1 MVWKLCWY
9 FDLVSEKQKFIV
21 ENIYC
26 ITFWHKQGLQ
36 VCFQNVPVWSL
47 SDTWFY
53 IKKIKLHLKEE
64 LK

>member
-53 IKKIKLHLKEE
+53 IKKN
-64 LK
+64 